1 MLTKKPL
8 FPGWKMTVDQHGL
21 LFRLWGDA
29 CRAQGWDRLSA
40 SERDAKRKEVTARV
54 FGPGKSW
61 TEVNKT
67 GECDLLFARLK
78 FLADKLQG
86 AQEDL
91 DPEPGQRRR
100 YIHRIGEQLAE
111 FAELGQAQYVE
122 PILKER
128 FKRFAEI
135 NTIYDLSTKELK
147 EAVMT
152 LDARLG
158 QVIKGPPGPASW
170 IMPMMPRFRKAKQTA
185 KLEMMRKAE
194 EDGEEIGS

>member
-100 YIHRIGEQLAE
+100 YIHRIGEQIQ
-111 FAELGQAQYVE
+111 ELESLGYSE
-122 PILKER
+122 SLKTILKTR
-128 FKRFAEI
+128 FKVIEGVR
-135 NTIYDLSTKELK
+135 TIFDLPTRELLNM
-147 EAVMT
+147 VQT
-152 LDARLG
+152 LDRC
-158 QVIKGPPGPASW
+158 IKD
-170 IMPMMPRFRKAKQTA
+170 Q
-185 KLEMMRKAE
+185 L
-194 EDGEEIGS
+194 